1 MSGARKAAFLDRDG
15 TINVERNYLSDPA
28 EVTLLPGAVA
38 GLRRLREMG
47 YALVVLTN
55 QSGLARGYFTAARLE
70 EIHARL
76 RGMLAAEGVELDGI
90 YVCPHGP
97 EDDCDCRKP
106 LPGLA
111 RRAAAELGL
120 DLAASVMIGDKA
132 ADLGLGRA
140 IGARAAILVRTGH
153 GAAEEA
159 EAGPLADFV
168 ADDLAAAAA
177 WIAARQANPG

>member
-1 MSGARKAAFLDRDG
+1 MSGARRAAFLDRDG

-28 EVTLLPGAVA
+28 EMALLPGAAA

-55 QSGLARGYFTAARLE
+55 QSGLARGYFTAERLA

-76 RGMLAAEGVELDGI
+76 RELLAAEGVELDGV

-97 EDDCDCRKP
+97 DDDCGCRKP

-111 RRAAAELGL
+111 LAAADELDL

-132 ADLGLGRA
+132 ADVGLGRA
-140 IGARAAILVRTGH
+140 IGARATILVRTGH

-159 EAGPLADFV
+159 KAAPLADCV
-168 ADDLAAAAA
+168 ADDLDAAAA
-177 WIAARQANPG
+177 WIAARDANPG

>member
-1 MSGARKAAFLDRDG
+1 MSHGLRKAAFLDRDG

-28 EVTLLPGAVA
+28 EVALLPGAVA

-55 QSGLARGYFTAARLE
+55 QSGLARGYFTAERLE

-76 RGMLAAEGVELDGI
+76 RALLAAEGVDLDGI

-97 EDDCDCRKP
+97 DDACDCRKP

-111 RRAAAELGL
+111 LRAAAELGL
-120 DLAASVMIGDKA
+120 DPKASLMIGDKI
-132 ADLGLGRA
+132 ADVGLGRA
-140 IGARAAILVRTGH
+140 IGARTVLVRTGH
-153 GAAEEA
+153 GAKEEA
-159 EAGPLADFV
+159 AVGPLADCV
-168 ADDLAAAAA
+168 ADDLVAATD
-177 WIAARQANPG
+177 WVARSDAKG